1 MRVEAV
7 WQVTVTRRDGSA
19 HRYTE
24 RRGRLP
30 EIGEVIEVRDAIG
43 PSLIA
48 RVDAIHHDPRAPGAI
63 AKWNVAA
70 IEIASKHT
78 KSDAVT
84 ELSKH

>member
-30 EIGEVIEVRDAIG
+30 EIGEVIEVRDA
-43 PSLIA
+43 
-48 RVDAIHHDPRAPGAI
+48 VGAI
-63 AKWNVAA
+63 
-70 IEIASKHT
+70 
-78 KSDAVT
+78 
-84 ELSKH
+84 